1 MNDNHIKQS
10 PMLSL
15 LSLGGGSNGIIL
27 GGSLNPVIE
36 AVAGITPM
44 SNVPPISSSNFPD
57 ILPSPAAFLFN
68 GASNTPPIAAVDHID
83 VVFPTDVIT
92 NGFTLEF
99 WFNCTKTTT
108 CFIVTQINPAGGDPN
123 SCWRIERNNAG
134 SGTIEF
140 GINSGAGF
148 GSSEYIS
155 SNFPDNQWHH
165 CVCTFESGTARIFKN
180 GLVDSTFSATTTP
193 SHQGNNIVRIGARM
207 DSTPY
212 AYGGQISEVRVWG
225 KVLSNPKILEQYNNT
240 RKNSYGGAHDIVL
253 NLDGRNHSG
262 GWFGGNTWKDMS
274 GNGNNGTIS
283 GASWF
288 NGYFQ
293 FDGSNDQI
301 SVADSSDFDIG
312 TSDFTIEFWGYMDT
326 LPSSGDEYGMVGQDG
341 SGSDQGVA
349 VRWKN
354 DGGIY
359 RVIFNIGGLGSME
372 PPFPSI
378 GAQIWKYCAVGRR
391 SGTSFVNVDG
401 VDISTSS
408 SFTGSINNS
417 SNPFYVG
424 RSFFSGRYLD
434 GRIARVRFTRGH
446 GLSTTDL
453 LQKFNAEKSSFG
465 L

>member
-44 SNVPPISSSNFPD
+44 ANTPPISSSNFPD

-68 GASNTPPIAAVDHID
+68 GASNSNINLTDHFNVDYSD
-83 VVFPTDVIT
+83 DLVT

-99 WFNCTKTTT
+99 WFHCGKTTT
-108 CFIVTQINPAGGDPN
+108 QFIVTQMNPLGGDPN

-148 GSSEYIS
+148 NGSEYIS

-165 CVCTFESGTARIFKN
+165 CICTFESGTARIFKN
-180 GLVDSTFSATTTP
+180 GLVDSTFSATTSP
-193 SHQGNNIVRIGARM
+193 SHQPDNIVRIGARM
-207 DSTPY
+207 NSTPY

-359 RVIFNIGGLGSME
+359 RVIFNVGGLGSME

-401 VDISTSS
+401 VDISTTS

>member
-1 MNDNHIKQS
+1 MIS
-10 PMLSL
+10 LS
-15 LSLGGGSNGIIL
+15 SLGGGTSSPLVNQFFK
-27 GGSLNPVIE
+27 SLIDL
-36 AVAGITPM
+36 VAGITPM
-44 SNVPPISSSNFPD
+44 TNNSATGVNSINFPSVNSNPD
-57 ILPSPAAFLFN
+57 AFLFN
-68 GASNTPPIAAVDHID
+68 GASNTPPISAVDHID
-83 VVFPTDVIT
+83 VVFPTDVVT

-99 WFNCTKTTT
+99 WFNCTKGTTS
-108 CFIVTQINPAGGDPN
+108 FIATQCNPAGGDPS
-123 SCWRIERNNAG
+123 SCWRIERNNSG

-140 GINSGAGF
+140 GINDNGAGF
-148 GSSEYIS
+148 GSSEYTS
-155 SNFPDNQWHH
+155 TNFPDNQWHH

-180 GLVDSTFSATTTP
+180 GLVDSTFSATTNP
-193 SHQGNNIVRIGARM
+193 AHQPDNIVRIGARM
-207 DSTPY
+207 NSTPY
-212 AYGGQISEVRVWG
+212 AYGGQIAEFRLWG

-283 GASWF
+283 GASWS

-354 DGGIY
+354 DGGTY
-359 RVIFNIGGLGSME
+359 RVIFNVGGLGSME
-372 PPFPSI
+372 PPFPVI

-391 SGTSFVNVDG
+391 SGTAFVNVDG
-401 VDISTSS
+401 VDISTTS

-417 SNPFYVG
+417 SNPFYIG
-424 RSFFSGRYLD
+424 RSQFSGRYLD